1 MGVLNNKVAI
11 ITGAG
16 RGIGMETALLFAK
29 EGAKVV
35 VNDLGANPDGS
46 GHEKIADE
54 VVNEI
59 NDLGGEAVANYD
71 SVGTVDGGNN
81 IFNSAMDAFG
91 KADILVN
98 NAGIQFR
105 SPILDFSN
113 ENFELVLRTNLTSC
127 FSLSREAIRLMK
139 NIGGGRIINTVSMLG
154 PQARPTVPAYI
165 AAKEGL
171 RALTRALA
179 VEVGADGILVN
190 AIAPGYI
197 ATELNTALLE
207 DQEFSEWVISK
218 TPLARWGQPHELGGG
233 AVFLMSEAGSFV
245 NGQVLSIDGGM
256 SIQV

>member
-1 MGVLNNKVAI
+1 MKKLFSVDDRVVL
-11 ITGAG
+11 ITGAS
-16 RGIGMETALLFAK
+16 RGIGFAMAEALAEYGAHVILNARDESALSEKVRALTKRNLKATYQVFDVTDFEAGKNALQWIVK
-29 EGAKVV
+29 EF
-35 VNDLGANPDGS
+35 
-46 GHEKIADE
+46 GH
-54 VVNEI
+54 
-59 NDLGGEAVANYD
+59 LYG
-71 SVGTVDGGNN
+71 
-81 IFNSAMDAFG
+81 
-91 KADILVN
+91 LVN

-113 ENFELVLRTNLTSC
+113 EIFELVLRTNLTSC

-139 NIGGGRIINTVSMLG
+139 TNGGGRIINTVSMLG

-165 AAKEGL
+165 SAKEGL

-207 DQEFSEWVISK
+207 DQELSEWVISK